1 MTKTSSDSETLL
13 EEANKLFFNGS
24 FEKAEKIYKQIISL
38 EKDNIEALRKLG
50 MIALYSNKFTEAE
63 KYLPTVLEK
72 CETGKIPYSQSIMK
86 NTELLLAETYYR
98 KDKFSLASFLYRKVG
113 LETEAD
119 KLEKIS
125 ENSPYEITIDGE
137 VAIVKFEM
145 TDPLPVV
152 KVSVNDS
159 EPLNF
164 VIDTGADEVI
174 INFEAAVKL
183 RLGIFGE
190 TEGTFAGGQKAPVI
204 QGFID
209 SLKIGNLQVSNL
221 PVRIVKL
228 NHISPIFGIPIS
240 GVIGTV
246 LFYHFITTID
256 YPNGQLVLHKKTK
269 ENLEKIENQLKPKS
283 SVFPFWMAGKH
294 IVVAWGK
301 INKGRPMLFF
311 VDTGLAGGGFTASK
325 EVLEEAGV
333 AIDFGKAS
341 KGIGGAGQVTAVP
354 ILINELAL
362 GNKSVKN
369 VRGTYIENAPLRGS
383 LFGFKIEGL
392 ISHTFFRTFAV
403 TFDFEKMRM
412 FLE

>member
-1 MTKTSSDSETLL
+1 MTENSSDPEALL
-13 EEANKLFFNGS
+13 EETNKIFFNGY
-24 FEKAEKIYKQIISL
+24 FEKAEKIYKQIIDL
-38 EKDNIEALRKLG
+38 EKDNVEALRKLG

-63 KYLPTVLEK
+63 HYLPKVLEK
-72 CETGKIPYSQSIMK
+72 CETKIIPDSQSIMK
-86 NTELLLAETYYR
+86 KTELLLAETYYR
-98 KDKFSLASFLYRKVG
+98 QDKFGLASLLYRKAG
-113 LETEAD
+113 LNTDAV
-119 KLEKIS
+119 KLEKLS
-125 ENSPYEITIDGE
+125 EKSPYEITIDGE

-145 TDPLPVV
+145 TDPLPIV
-152 KVSVNDS
+152 KMSVNGS

-174 INFEAAVKL
+174 INFDLAVKL
-183 RLGIFGE
+183 KLDVLGE
-190 TEGTFAGGQKAPVI
+190 TEGTFAGGQKAPVM
-204 QGFID
+204 QSVID
-209 SLKIGNLQVSNL
+209 SLKMCNLQVSNL
-221 PVRIVKL
+221 PVRIMKL

-256 YPNGQLVLHKKTK
+256 YPNGQLVLHEKTK
-269 ENLEKIENQLKPKS
+269 ENLEKIENQLKSES
-283 SVFPFWMAGKH
+283 SDFPFWMAGKH

-301 INKGRPMLFF
+301 INQGRPMLFF

-333 AIDFGKAS
+333 AIDFGKSA
-341 KGIGGAGQVTAVP
+341 KGIGGAGQVKAVP
-354 ILINELAL
+354 ILIDELTL

-369 VRGTYIENAPLRGS
+369 VRGTYIEPSPLHGS

-392 ISHTFFRTFAV
+392 ISHTFLRTFAV
-403 TFDFEKMRM
+403 TFDFEKMRI